1 MNIINRA
8 LGKARRIILRPHVVM
23 RPGRELNVD
32 SLELNKINN
41 QYGDW
46 FVHPCVRYISEGFA
60 GHKWWMVVTPYPNYN
75 SKMENPLLYYG
86 NGNADVP
93 PADWTLVGVV
103 QDTHK
108 EGYNADGNIFFD
120 GNKLWIFWKESDTIN
135 TRKESGFKN
144 MMGCCYDG
152 KTFSK
157 PRVFCHNP
165 NDKSMYLAAPVVI
178 KIGSKIQCL
187 GVFSPI
193 MNDIAKGKEYMFP
206 RSIAVFSLSDND
218 LERGEFVFDKVVE
231 QKYFKGCDFWHID
244 AFSYNGRYYCV
255 ETPINGEYV
264 ILGESVDG
272 YSYNFFRKPLL
283 HAHGYRPTPYLYKA
297 SGVVVGDKF
306 YLFYPSKLKDGKRVH
321 IFCSSMSMERL
332 LKKI

>member
-1 MNIINRA
+1 MNIINRV

-86 NGNADVP
+86 NGNADIP
-93 PADWTLVGVV
+93 PTDWTLIGVV

-135 TRKESGFKN
+135 TRKESGFKS

-178 KIGSKIQCL
+178 KIGCKIQCL

-218 LERGEFVFDKVVE
+218 LERGEFVFD
-231 QKYFKGCDFWHID
+231 
-244 AFSYNGRYYCV
+244 
-255 ETPINGEYV
+255 
-264 ILGESVDG
+264 
-272 YSYNFFRKPLL
+272 
-283 HAHGYRPTPYLYKA
+283 
-297 SGVVVGDKF
+297 
-306 YLFYPSKLKDGKRVH
+306 
-321 IFCSSMSMERL
+321 
-332 LKKI
+332 